1 MTIVMITNSI
11 CMLEFYMAVYESCCP
26 FLPDDCF
33 SRFNLRDC
41 RVFFIGE
48 VLLYMDHNS

>member
-1 MTIVMITNSI
+1 MIIEIITNSM
-11 CMLEFYMAVYESCCP
+11 CMLEVYMAVYES

-41 RVFFIGE
+41 WVFFIGE
-48 VLLYMDHNS
+48 VLLYINDNS